1 MNAKSSKIIM
11 ALCAALTM
19 IALPALA
26 EDRGPAAP
34 EFIWHD
40 IGGIAWRFH
49 GNARIVGDELVCEAD
64 ASAIRDCIAVFEE
77 LGWDWTYH
85 AYREY
90 QGWSVQLEPEG
101 RGRGTKYCKSDDNPR
116 RRAMLEGLSLNV
128 GDGQSAP
135 LSGNPVTREPQR
147 LREKAAK
154 RRKFTERM
162 WTQAKEKL
170 RKGWSFEMFS
180 GRMRREGKVVVSAEA
195 FYQEYYRRQKRVAE
209 GKSDEELPPLPKA
222 HRKRHKRGKSYKG
235 AGRGK
240 IPGRVDICERPKAVE
255 SRARGGHCEGDL
267 INGLHGTGNLVT
279 IAERMTR
286 FTFFAYVASKDCR
299 AVSETI
305 LQLLGS
311 LPPGLLKTL
320 TFDNGKEFAKF
331 HVLVERLGLK
341 VYFAKPYHSWE
352 RGTNENRNGI
362 VRKVLPKGTPFDN
375 LTREQ
380 MERIDHMLNDR
391 PIKCLNW
398 RTPREAFERLVK
410 QALEEAVA

>member
-1 MNAKSSKIIM
+1 MAIKTRRQTPPGEPAYHRLTDEKRVQIETLVKLGHTQRQIAAILGVAPSTICREKRRNKSKKGYRHRKAAAKAK
-11 ALCAALTM
+11 
-19 IALPALA
+19 
-26 EDRGPAAP
+26 
-34 EFIWHD
+34 W
-40 IGGIAWRFH
+40 
-49 GNARIVGDELVCEAD
+49 
-64 ASAIRDCIAVFEE
+64 
-77 LGWDWTYH
+77 
-85 AYREY
+85 
-90 QGWSVQLEPEG
+90 
-101 RGRGTKYCKSDDNPR
+101 
-116 RRAMLEGLSLNV
+116 
-128 GDGQSAP
+128 
-135 LSGNPVTREPQR
+135 R

-162 WTQAKEKL
+162 WTLAKEKL

-180 GRMRREGKVVVSAEA
+180 GRMRREGKEVVSAEA

-209 GKSDEELPPLPKA
+209 GKSDEELPPLPRA

-255 SRARGGHCEGDL
+255 SRARAGHCEGDL

-286 FTFFAYVASKDCR
+286 FTFFAYVASKDCC
-299 AVSETI
+299 AVSEAI

-391 PIKCLNW
+391 PMKCLNW

-410 QALEEAVA
+410 QALEEEVA